1 MLSHLLILLALSP
14 STLSSRSDQHS
25 SRYEDR
31 NPSCEVTSDSADGL
45 GFRGKRGL
53 AYNDARQVE
62 YFFASSTMCE
72 SCSWAYNWD
81 SRDNGLIGR
90 GLDFVPMLWSPADD
104 HTQRWKLN
112 VEDMIRKG
120 STHVLSFNECDI
132 ASQCNKSAMEA
143 SDAHVKHMNP
153 LSTRVRIGAPA
164 VSNSNLAGEGLE
176 WLQAWVDVCK
186 EKGCAYDFCPI
197 HWYSFPESTA
207 DLFHHIQRA
216 SAICGGKPIWLTEF
230 SSLPL
235 SQGGRE
241 VAEWL
246 RGQLPKLDLLASLE
260 RYAFFMVDGKL
271 VANGLPTPA
280 GAVYAA

>member
-1 MLSHLLILLALSP
+1 MLSHLLILLASSP
-14 STLSSRSDQHS
+14 STLSSPSGQPS
-25 SRYEDR
+25 SRYEGRDL
-31 NPSCEVTSDSADGL
+31 SCEVTSDSADGL

-112 VEDMIRKG
+112 VENMIRKG

-132 ASQCNKSAMEA
+132 ASQCNRSAMEA
-143 SDAHVKHMNP
+143 ADAHVKHMNP
-153 LSTRVRIGAPA
+153 LSTRQPGRRRIRMAP
-164 VSNSNLAGEGLE
+164 SLGR
-176 WLQAWVDVCK
+176 VDVCK

-230 SSLPL
+230 STLPL

-246 RGQLPKLDLLASLE
+246 RGQLLKLDLLASLE

>member
-164 VSNSNLAGEGLE
+164 V
-176 WLQAWVDVCK
+176 CR
-186 EKGCAYDFCPI
+186 
-197 HWYSFPESTA
+197 TA
-207 DLFHHIQRA
+207 TWQVKD
-216 SAICGGKPIWLTEF
+216 
-230 SSLPL
+230 
-235 SQGGRE
+235 
-241 VAEWL
+241 
-246 RGQLPKLDLLASLE
+246 
-260 RYAFFMVDGKL
+260 
-271 VANGLPTPA
+271 
-280 GAVYAA
+280 

>member
-1 MLSHLLILLALSP
+1 
-14 STLSSRSDQHS
+14 
-25 SRYEDR
+25 
-31 NPSCEVTSDSADGL
+31 
-45 GFRGKRGL
+45 
-53 AYNDARQVE
+53 
-62 YFFASSTMCE
+62 MCE

-120 STHVLSFNECDI
+120 
-132 ASQCNKSAMEA
+132 
-143 SDAHVKHMNP
+143 
-153 LSTRVRIGAPA
+153 